1 MAETVSTYVVE
12 FGEDAAAI
20 PEYKLYSDPASPA
33 EGEKFRVIAEA
44 PFALTLDSP
53 YGSTPAKGAAASET
67 RTAQISFGG
76 NTEASADAPI
86 ARIISAVAITPLI
99 SAVTGDIVVRANN
112 AAPLAAPL
120 GRALYRPALDSPD
133 SSTEP
138 VELYGTVEIEYQSH
152 PLQVWQFP
160 GFEAAGEY
168 VFLATADLLSE
179 PAAVTVSVGGESET
193 APVYAV
199 EIEPSSPSVGQAF
212 TISILSAAAFSL
224 SSPYGDALTKT
235 TGTAANRA
243 ETVSFGG
250 NAEASGAAPIA
261 VLLSVSPATPLIG
274 TDGKSVSLAAAGIKL
289 EEGKLLAKQPL
300 YGSVE
305 IEYRS
310 FPPQQ
315 WGLSGRDPAG
325 EYLFFASADILPEP
339 EPVTV
344 TVSEPGEKEGSY
356 QWSNEADGNTKDSKL
371 VYLTVV
377 PWRDITLTSSVGGH
391 ASISYQG
398 VQIDTVT
405 EQIEIVGGV
414 GSVPG
419 AAYEVLSTSW
429 PYDDLGAVTIGDGGA
444 IATATPGNALL
455 EIEYR
460 VRKHKWRVSADIPKV
475 QLIAEG

>member
-44 PFALTLDSP
+44 PFALALTSP
-53 YGSTPAKGAAASET
+53 YGATPAKGAAASET
-67 RTAQISFGG
+67 RATQINFGG
-76 NTEASADAPI
+76 NAEASADAPI
-86 ARIISAVAITPLI
+86 ARIISAVAITPL
-99 SAVTGDIVVRANN
+99 VRASDGEIVSRANTSVSLSAPTGKAEHLSRAGET
-112 AAPLAAPL
+112 AAGEP
-120 GRALYRPALDSPD
+120 
-133 SSTEP
+133 EP
-138 VELYGTVEIEYQSH
+138 VYGTVEIEYQSH

-168 VFLATADLLSE
+168 VFLATADILTE
-179 PAAVTVSVGGESET
+179 PAAVTVSVGGEGDT

-199 EIEPSSPSVGQAF
+199 EVEPSSPSVGQAF

-235 TGTAANRA
+235 TGTAATRT

-261 VLLSVSPATPLIG
+261 ALLSISPATPLIG
-274 TDGKSVSLAAAGIKL
+274 ADGKSVSLAAAGIKL
-289 EEGKLLAKQPL
+289 EDGKLTAAQPL

-325 EYLFFASADILPEP
+325 EYLFFASADILPQP
-339 EPVTV
+339 EPVAV

-356 QWSNEADGNTKDSKL
+356 QWSSEADGNTKDSKL

-429 PYDDLGAVTIGDGGA
+429 PYDDLGAVTISDGGA